1 MRLTNTIFLLIAI
14 LLSLITFVYANDPP
28 TQIKILDEIILREG
42 IKLSINLSE
51 YYTDPDRDNLTY
63 SIVKEGNVTIVI
75 TKDEM
80 LITPKTDFQGIT
92 TIRLRISDTNV
103 TITDEITF
111 FVLNDNPPPTTTNNT
126 TEKTNSTEQN
136 YIIPNQNNSTPN
148 TAEDKTKFN
157 KTILIVSFIS
167 ITVLILVIIIA
178 TILYLKKK
186 ENDSKIYES

>member
-1 MRLTNTIFLLIAI
+1 MRLTNTIFLSIAI

-51 YYTDPDRDNLTY
+51 YYTDPDGDNLTY

-126 TEKTNSTEQN
+126 TEETNSTEQN

-148 TAEDKTKFN
+148 TTEDKTKFN